1 MQELA
6 NVLGRERVQ
15 LEFLLFKT
23 LELQHLLRAGDNR
36 YLRWAA
42 EEIARASQQVR
53 TTELTRARCVME
65 LAFAVGTAGTGGTGG
80 AGRGE
85 GTAPHEVEL
94 ADLAERTREPWRTI
108 FADHSLSIRLLIA
121 ELDDVIEMTTA
132 LADAR
137 GHAVAEVLRDMYR
150 PARLL
155 SGSSQFAVPRSMVL
169 P

>member
-23 LELQHLLRAGDNR
+23 LELQHLLRAGDTR

-42 EEIARASQQVR
+42 EEIVRASQHVR
-53 TTELTRARCVME
+53 TTELTRARRITE
-65 LAFAVGTAGTGGTGG
+65 LAFALGTDGI
-80 AGRGE
+80 
-85 GTAPHEVEL
+85 APHQVEL

-108 FADHSLSIRLLIA
+108 FADHSMSFRLLVA

-150 PARLL
+150 PARVL
-155 SGSSQFAVPRSMVL
+155 SGSSQFAAPRSMVL

>member
-42 EEIARASQQVR
+42 EEMVRASQHVR
-53 TTELTRARCVME
+53 VTELARTRRVRE
-65 LAFAVGTAGTGGTGG
+65 LAFMVGTAGVAADQVT
-80 AGRGE
+80 
-85 GTAPHEVEL
+85 L

-108 FADHSLSIRLLIA
+108 FADHSVSFRLLAA

-132 LADAR
+132 LAEAH
-137 GHAVAEVLRDMYR
+137 GHAVARILRDLYR
-150 PARLL
+150 PSRLL
-155 SGSSQFAVPRSMVL
+155 SGTNQFAAPRSMVL